1 MRMKMKRRRRRRR
14 RRRKSWKRR
23 KWKRTSL
30 VTCMTISLPALS
42 LAIWRVEVISVDHWD
57 CWSHQRRSLRW
68 LKSSKWI
75 TEIVLFVLFFYLQAP
90 VIKVDHRDCFVCLVF
105 LFVGTSISCY
115 FSCFILGVKVCCCW
129 EKSFVT
135 LSHTAHLHFFSL
147 HIYMLCLKWLPAGVH
162 FDLNVNWCS
171 LCLIWLSAGV
181 HFVWFGCQL
190 VFSLSDLIASWCSVC
205 LIWLPAGVQFV
216 WFDHSWCSVC
226 LIWS

>member
-1 MRMKMKRRRRRRR
+1 MRMKMRRRRR

-23 KWKRTSL
+23 QWKRTSL

-42 LAIWRVEVISVDHWD
+42 LAIWHVEVIGVDHWD

-75 TEIVLFVLFFYLQAP
+75 TEIVLFVSG
-90 VIKVDHRDCFVCLVF
+90 F
-105 LFVGTSISCY
+105 LFVGTDISCY
-115 FSCFILGVKVCCCW
+115 FSCFIFWVKGCCCW
-129 EKSFVT
+129 E
-135 LSHTAHLHFFSL
+135 SHMWLWATL
-147 HIYMLCLKWLPAGVH
+147 HIYISFLCTSTFFVWNDRQLVFTLS
-162 FDLNVNWCS
+162 DLNVNWCS
-171 LCLIWLSAGV
+171 LCPIWLSAGV

-205 LIWLPAGVQFV
+205 LIA
-216 WFDHSWCSVC
+216 SWCSVC